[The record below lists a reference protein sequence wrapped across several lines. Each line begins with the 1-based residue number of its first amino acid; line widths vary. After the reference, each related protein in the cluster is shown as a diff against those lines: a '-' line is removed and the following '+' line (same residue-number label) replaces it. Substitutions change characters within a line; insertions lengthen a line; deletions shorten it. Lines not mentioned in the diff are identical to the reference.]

1 MKPLDP
7 RLLRTASAARAL
19 LALGAVVGVAHV
31 ASIVAFCWSAA
42 SSIAAVIEGAP
53 LESMGMLVAA
63 TAASVVARALTQAA
77 LDALAARGAARV
89 KSQLR
94 ERAIAAIDRGGSAQL
109 GRRSSGSLATIIGPG
124 LDAMDGYVGL
134 YLPQLI
140 LTAVATPIVVGVL
153 LLSDLATGIAVMVT
167 LPLIPVFM
175 VLIGWATQAM
185 QRSQWEA
192 LVTLSAGF
200 HEVVLGLSTLTI
212 FGRQH
217 RQTAR
222 IEAVTDAYRARTMK
236 VLRVSFLSSFALE
249 LAASLSVAV
258 VAVSVGVRLIDGAI
272 PFALG
277 LFVLIL
283 TPEAY
288 LPLRL
293 VGARYHAAADGIAA
307 WDDVLDLIEG
317 GADAPPAPAVPLASV
332 PLASV
337 PPASVMPRDGEAL
350 EVALAL
356 EGVSIARASRAVV
369 SGLDAAWRR
378 GSLVAITGPSGA
390 GKSSLV
396 AALLGFTPAEGRFL
410 LAGREASA
418 EERLARIAWAGQS
431 PELTAGPLDAV
442 VALGS
447 EHPDPALV
455 ARALALAGALDVPL
469 TTVLGPA
476 GQGLSGGQAQRVAIA
491 RAVYRALERDL
502 EIVVLDEPTSALDA
516 EAEGRVVAGL
526 RALAAE
532 GRLVLVVTHRPAVV
546 AAADDVLDLTAHAAD
561 AAREAAHAP
570 EVVAR

>member
-1 MKPLDP
+1 M
-7 RLLRTASAARAL
+7 
-19 LALGAVVGVAHV
+19 
-31 ASIVAFCWSAA
+31 
-42 SSIAAVIEGAP
+42 IEGAP
-53 LESMGMLVAA
+53 LDSMGMLVAA

-94 ERAIAAIDRGGSAQL
+94 ERAIAAIDRGGSAEL

-153 LLSDLATGIAVMVT
+153 LLADPATGIAVMLT

-192 LVTLSAGF
+192 LQSLSTGF
-200 HEVVLGLSTLTI
+200 LEVVRGLSTLTI

-307 WDDVLDLIEG
+307 SDDVLDLLEG
-317 GADAPPAPAVPLASV
+317 GVVERGADAPPAPGA
-332 PLASV
+332 
-337 PPASVMPRDGEAL
+337 PPAFAAPRAGEAHD
-350 EVALAL
+350 VALAL
-356 EGVSIARASRAVV
+356 ERVSVARAGRAVV

-378 GSLVAITGPSGA
+378 GSLVAITGPSGT

-396 AALLGFTPAEGRFL
+396 AALLGFTPAEGRIL
-410 LAGREASA
+410 LAGRETPA
-418 EERLARIAWAGQS
+418 EARLARVAWAGQS
-431 PELTAGPLDAV
+431 PELTAGSLDAV

-447 EHPDPALV
+447 EHPDTALV

-502 EIVVLDEPTSALDA
+502 EVVVLDEPTSALDA
-516 EAEGRVVAGL
+516 EAEGRVIAGL

-532 GRLVLVVTHRPAVV
+532 GRLVVVVTHRPAVV
-546 AAADDVLDLTAHAAD
+546 AAADEVLDLAAHAAD
-561 AAREAAHAP
+561 AAREASLAP
-570 EVVAR
+570 EVIAR

>member
-1 MKPLDP
+1 M
-7 RLLRTASAARAL
+7 
-19 LALGAVVGVAHV
+19 
-31 ASIVAFCWSAA
+31 ASIVAFCWFAA

-53 LESMGMLVAA
+53 LDSLGMLVAA

-77 LDALAARGAARV
+77 LDGLAARGAARV

-94 ERAIAAIDRGGSAQL
+94 RRAIEAIDRGGSASL
-109 GRRSSGSLATIIGPG
+109 GSRSSASLATVIGPG

-153 LLSDLATGIAVMVT
+153 LLADPATGIAVMVT

-192 LVTLSAGF
+192 LQSLSQGF
-200 HEVVLGLSTLTI
+200 LEVVRGLSTLTI

-217 RQTAR
+217 RQTTR
-222 IEAVTDAYRARTMK
+222 IEAVTDAYRTRTMK

-307 WDDVLDLIEG
+307 SDDVLDLIAT
-317 GADAPPAPAVPLASV
+317 GADARLARAAPPAPET
-332 PLASV
+332 
-337 PPASVMPRDGEAL
+337 PRDGEAYD
-350 EVALAL
+350 VALAL
-356 EGVSIARASRAVV
+356 RGVTVERAGRAVV
-369 SGLDAAWRR
+369 SGLDASWRH
-378 GSLVAITGPSGA
+378 GSVVAITGPSGT
-390 GKSSLV
+390 GKSTLV
-396 AALLGFTPAEGRFL
+396 AAILGFVPAGGRVL
-410 LAGREASA
+410 LAGRAVPA
-418 EERLARIAWAGQS
+418 DERLTRIAWAGQT
-431 PELTAGPLDAV
+431 PELTSGSLEEV
-442 VALGS
+442 VTLGS

-455 ARALALAGALDVPL
+455 ARALALAGTLDVPL

-502 EIVVLDEPTSALDA
+502 GTIVLDEPTSALDA
-516 EAEGRVVAGL
+516 EAEERVVRGL
-526 RALAAE
+526 RTLAGE
-532 GRLVLVVTHRPAVV
+532 GRLVVVVTHRPALV
-546 AAADDVLDLTAHAAD
+546 AAADVVLDLGSAS
-561 AAREAAHAP
+561 ARARLEARGP

>member
-1 MKPLDP
+1 M
-7 RLLRTASAARAL
+7 
-19 LALGAVVGVAHV
+19 
-31 ASIVAFCWSAA
+31 AFCWFAA

-53 LESMGMLVAA
+53 LDSLGMLVAA
-63 TAASVVARALTQAA
+63 TAASVIARALTQAA

-94 ERAIAAIDRGGSAQL
+94 ERAIAAIDRGGSARL
-109 GRRSSGSLATIIGPG
+109 GRRASGSLATIIGPG

-153 LLSDLATGIAVMVT
+153 LISDPATGIAVMLT

-192 LVTLSAGF
+192 LQSLSTGF
-200 HEVVLGLSTLTI
+200 LEVVRGLSTLTI

-222 IEAVTDAYRARTMK
+222 IEAVTDAYRARTMT

-258 VAVSVGVRLIDGAI
+258 VAVSVGVRLIDGAM

-307 WDDVLDLIEG
+307 SDDVLDLIEG
-317 GADAPPAPAVPLASV
+317 GADARPDLAAPRPSAA
-332 PLASV
+332 
-337 PPASVMPRDGEAL
+337 PRDGEAHD
-350 EVALAL
+350 VALAL
-356 EGVSIARASRAVV
+356 EGVSVARAGRAVV
-369 SGLDAAWRR
+369 SGLDATWRR
-378 GSLVAITGPSGA
+378 GALVAITGPSGT

-396 AALLGFTPAEGRFL
+396 AALLGFAPAEGRIL
-410 LAGREASA
+410 LAGREAPA

-447 EHPDPALV
+447 EHPDPALL
-455 ARALALAGALDVPL
+455 ARALALAGALDVPR

-502 EIVVLDEPTSALDA
+502 DVVVLDEPTSALDA
-516 EAEGRVVAGL
+516 DAEGRVIAGL

-532 GRLVLVVTHRPAVV
+532 GRLVVVVTHRPAVV
-546 AAADDVLDLTAHAAD
+546 AAADEVLDLAAVPPASERAGRHA
-561 AAREAAHAP
+561 RAP
-570 EVVAR
+570 EVIAR

>member
-1 MKPLDP
+1 
-7 RLLRTASAARAL
+7 
-19 LALGAVVGVAHV
+19 
-31 ASIVAFCWSAA
+31 
-42 SSIAAVIEGAP
+42 
-53 LESMGMLVAA
+53 MLVAA

-153 LLSDLATGIAVMVT
+153 LLADPATGIAVMLT

-192 LVTLSAGF
+192 LQSLSTGF
-200 HEVVLGLSTLTI
+200 LEVVRGLSTLTI

-307 WDDVLDLIEG
+307 SDDVLDLIEG
-317 GADAPPAPAVPLASV
+317 GLLPGGLLPGGTDAPAAPVPPPAPAT
-332 PLASV
+332 
-337 PPASVMPRDGEAL
+337 PRAGEAHD
-350 EVALAL
+350 VALAL
-356 EGVSIARASRAVV
+356 EGVSVARGGRAVV

-378 GSLVAITGPSGA
+378 GSLVAITGPSGR

-396 AALLGFTPAEGRFL
+396 AALLGFAPAEGRIL
-410 LAGREASA
+410 LAGRALPA
-418 EERLARIAWAGQS
+418 AERLARIAWAGQS
-431 PELTAGPLDAV
+431 PELTAGSLDAV

-502 EIVVLDEPTSALDA
+502 EVVVLDEPTSALDA
-516 EAEGRVVAGL
+516 EAEGRVIAGL

-532 GRLVLVVTHRPAVV
+532 GRLVVVVTHRPAVV
-546 AAADDVLDLTAHAAD
+546 AAADEVLDLAAHAAD
-561 AAREAAHAP
+561 APREAARAP
-570 EVVAR
+570 EVIAR

>member
-19 LALGAVVGVAHV
+19 LALGAVVGAAHV

-53 LESMGMLVAA
+53 LDSMGMLVAA

-140 LTAVATPIVVGVL
+140 LTVVATPIVVGVL
-153 LLSDLATGIAVMVT
+153 LLADPATGIAVMLT

-192 LVTLSAGF
+192 LQSLSTGF
-200 HEVVLGLSTLTI
+200 LEVVRGLSTLTI

-222 IEAVTDAYRARTMK
+222 IAAVTDAYRARTMR

-293 VGARYHAAADGIAA
+293 VGARFHAAADGIAA
-307 WDDVLDLIEG
+307 SDDVLDLIEGDGREG
-317 GADAPPAPAVPLASV
+317 GADAPPAPTAPLAS
-332 PLASV
+332 AT
-337 PPASVMPRDGEAL
+337 PRDGETHD
-350 EVALAL
+350 VALAL
-356 EGVSIARASRAVV
+356 EGVGVARGGRAVV

-378 GSLVAITGPSGA
+378 GTLVAITGPSGA

-396 AALLGFTPAEGRFL
+396 AALLGLVPAEGRIV
-410 LAGREASA
+410 LAGREVPA

-431 PELTAGPLDAV
+431 PELTAGSLEEV

-476 GQGLSGGQAQRVAIA
+476 GQGLSGGQAQRAAIA
-491 RAVYRALERDL
+491 RAAYRALERDL
-502 EIVVLDEPTSALDA
+502 DTIVLDEPTSALDA

-526 RALAAE
+526 RSLADE
-532 GRLVLVVTHRPAVV
+532 GRLVVVVTHRPAVV
-546 AAADDVLDLTAHAAD
+546 AAADEVLDLAAIAAGSERWGRD
-561 AAREAAHAP
+561 ARAP
-570 EVVAR
+570 EVIAR